1 MRADIKGYEG
11 LYQADS
17 DGYIIK
23 LSRPQ
28 KDKRYGEFT
37 KEVILKPYYTKM
49 KNKSKG
55 YAVVTLSKNGVKTKV
70 LVHRTVYKAFHPEF
84 DENLVID
91 HLNGNKQDNR
101 LENLEA
107 CTQAENARRAFTL
120 GFMKK
125 EFDRSFCK
133 TDEEAFKILFR
144 SLRCGASV
152 RLAEHISGIPE
163 GTVAAIKK
171 GASYK
176 SKQKELLEILD
187 YRNKLRKTPR

>member
-1 MRADIKGYEG
+1 MRVNIKGYEG

-17 DGYIIK
+17 GGYIIK

-28 KDKRYGEFT
+28 KDKRYGEYT

-55 YAVVTLSKNGVKTKV
+55 YAVVTLSKNNIKTKV
-70 LVHRTVYKAFHPEF
+70 LVHRTIYEAFNPNF
-84 DENLVID
+84 DKSLVID

-107 CTQAENARRAFTL
+107 CTQAENTRRAFTL

-144 SLRCGASV
+144 SLQCGASV
-152 RLAEHISGIPE
+152 RLAEHISGVPE
-163 GTVAAIKK
+163 GTVANIKK
-171 GASYK
+171 GLAYK
-176 SKQKELLEILD
+176 SKQQELLDILE

>member
-37 KEVILKPYYTKM
+37 KEVILKPYYTRM
-49 KNKSKG
+49 KNRTKG

-70 LVHRTVYKAFHPEF
+70 LVHRMVYEAFHPEF
-84 DENLVID
+84 DKSLVID

-107 CTQAENARRAFTL
+107 CTQSENARRAFTL

-133 TDEEAFKILFR
+133 TDEEAFEILFR
-144 SLRCGASV
+144 SLQCGASV

-176 SKQKELLEILD
+176 SKQKELLEILE
-187 YRNKLRKTPR
+187 YRNRLRKTPR

>member
-1 MRADIKGYEG
+1 MRVDIKGYEG

-17 DGYIIK
+17 EGFIIK

-28 KDKRYGEFT
+28 RDKRYGEFT

-49 KNKSKG
+49 RNKSKG
-55 YAVVTLSKNGVKTKV
+55 YAVVTLSKKGIKTKV
-70 LVHRTVYKAFHPEF
+70 LVHRTVYEAFNPDF
-84 DENLVID
+84 DKSLVID
-91 HLNGNKQDNR
+91 HVNGNKQDNR

-120 GFMKK
+120 GFMKR

-144 SLRCGASV
+144 SLKCGASV

-163 GTVAAIKK
+163 GTVAAIRK

-176 SKQKELLEILD
+176 SKQKELLEILE
-187 YRNKLRKTPR
+187 YRDKLRKTPR